1 MRKWLSVGAML
12 AVFVSVAGAQN
23 TSDDGKEPWEEAE
36 RRVGA
41 SRKVDALGPSLFG
54 DQVSNSNGAL
64 SFSITDV
71 SVPGN
76 NDLPVAVTRTFNV
89 ENRAAES
96 PSGQTG
102 YASDYMFADWDL
114 DIPQISGVFA
124 PDWTVGSGQPL
135 NRCSS
140 SAIAAAPALQGTGIL
155 AHTWWS
161 GNTVKLFAGGGE
173 LLLNNAGAPAPT
185 DGGAYP
191 WVTPDLAYVS
201 CLPAVQNA
209 AGEGFLA
216 VDRNG
221 VKYYFDWMAQ
231 YKEPVIRHVTLYEGS
246 YEFGGPVSRKFNRR
260 RNVLYPTRIVD
271 RFGNSVTYTWTNPY
285 NSPGKL
291 TRIESSD
298 GRIITLAY
306 NILNQVSQV
315 STSGRAWTYAYT
327 PNGAQ
332 TTLNTVTQPD
342 SSRWLINFSELAN
355 TSLRYTRS
363 TPQNPERTCLGGGDP
378 IGQTQF
384 TGSVT
389 HPSGA
394 VGNFTVKA
402 LQHGRTNVPLTC
414 EGFVTPVRQVWA
426 ERARIPFE
434 YFAYSLIQKTLSG
447 PGISTQAWN
456 YSYAPQISYAYPAGS
471 SYGRPIC
478 TSSANCDAP
487 LCTSDSCAGTTT
499 TTIAGP
505 GGEVTRFTYG
515 NSYLYNEGKLLKVE
529 HGTAAGMLR
538 TQQFSFDL
546 SRQDQVYKA
555 RWGSSLRPLGDGFTA
570 EYHRPQVST
579 TVQQDGATFQS
590 TNTSFD
596 AFARPVSVTRQG
608 PSGSVTDVRQYH
620 DDQARWILGQSARLT
635 NSNTG
640 AVVSQ
645 TTFDGNAMPVQIS
658 AFGKLQKTLAYNAD
672 GTLAS
677 VTDGRNNVTRLA
689 AWKRGVPQSVTF
701 ADGTVVSGT
710 VDDNGWIGS
719 VTDANGF
726 ATGYGYDAMGRLAS
740 VAYPAGDSV
749 NWNVSTQSF
758 SKVNAVE
765 YGLAAGHWKQ
775 VVATGNGRKETYMD
789 AYWRPV
795 VTREYDAA
803 NVGATERFQR
813 FAYDQQGNQVFASY
827 PGASDALSAGTWTE
841 YDPIGRVSSSSQDS
855 ELGLLTT
862 LTHYLSGGKM
872 RVTNARGQQTITEF
886 QAFDQPDYERP
897 ISIQHPEG
905 AFTDITRDV
914 FGKPISIRRRNAGG
928 TESVTRRYVYDAQ
941 QQLCKSIEPEAG
953 ATAMGYDT
961 VGNIIWSASGL
972 NLSSATSCDAAAAYD
987 SGRRVSRTYDV
998 RNRVST
1004 LAFPDGR
1011 GNQTWT
1017 YTPDG
1022 QPAQIVTQNEVGLAQ
1037 TTNAY
1042 SYNKRRL
1049 LTGESTAQSDGE
1061 TWALGYGYDANGT
1074 LAGLTYPSGR
1084 YIDFS
1089 PNGLGQPTRAGT
1101 YATAVSYFPNG
1112 GMRQF
1117 TYGNGLV
1124 HTMTQ
1129 NARQLPARVI
1139 DGGGALD
1146 NAYTYDAVGNVSAI
1160 TDALDA
1166 QRNRSMV
1173 YDGLDRLTQASS
1185 VSFQG
1190 DGILR
1195 YTYDTLDNLRS
1206 VHLGG
1211 QRDNNYLYDAN
1222 NRLTN
1227 IRNDAG
1233 STTTGLAYDVQGN
1246 LANKNGQVFQF
1257 DYGNRLRQAI
1267 GLETYRYDGHGRRVL
1282 ANNLS
1287 TGRVLSMYGNDGV
1300 LRRQHN
1306 ERTGKTQEYINLNGS
1321 LVAEVSVAVTLA
1333 APVLTVP
1340 SYSQS
1345 GTYTVSWTASTNATR
1360 YELESNLAG
1369 GAWSAAYNGTGR
1381 TYSASAQGAGVRSY
1395 RVRGCQGTTCGA
1407 WSPLATIS
1415 VAVVPGAAPTITVPV
1430 TGLNG
1435 SFRVSWSMVAAA
1447 TSYQLEESVGAAAW
1461 TQVYAGGALG
1471 ANIEGRAAGSIRYR
1485 VSACNATGCSAASS
1499 IGTVTVIHPP
1509 VATPALSLPG
1519 TSTTGSYTLSWT
1531 AVATASTY
1539 GVEQRF
1545 NGGIWTEVQNAS
1557 ATSQNYSGKPYG
1569 TYEYR
1574 VRACNAAGCAAY
1586 SGTAT
1591 VAVILVPASAPVITV
1606 PAGSASGGYTVSWSA
1621 IGGAVEYRLEEQI
1634 NGGGW
1639 TQIHNEG
1646 ATQRGF
1652 GGRGSATYGYRV
1664 RACNLAGCSGYSE
1677 TRSITVLVPPQSAP
1691 VVSVPAT
1698 STTGEFTVS
1707 WNAVTDGAYY
1717 VLDQQENT
1725 NAWREVYS
1733 GGATRFDA
1741 TARANGTWKYRVK
1754 ACNGNGCSPLS
1765 AIATLQVQP
1774 APLPTPTGLTVRQ
1787 ATRVDC
1793 RVTWNPVP
1801 GATWY
1806 DVMSRGY
1813 LIESGP
1819 QTQHRFDAKCV
1830 NPYKV
1835 RACNAQVCST
1845 WSNEESG

>member
-1 MRKWLSVGAML
+1 MKHAAIGALLML
-12 AVFVSVAGAQN
+12 MMSAVHAQD
-23 TSDDGKEPWEEAE
+23 TAKEPWEEAE
-36 RRVGA
+36 RRLA
-41 SRKVDALGPSLFG
+41 KSRKVDVLGANIFG

-64 SFSITDV
+64 SFSVTDV
-71 SVPGN
+71 SLPGN
-76 NDLPVAVTRTFNV
+76 NSLPVELTRTFAV
-89 ENRAAES
+89 ENHAAEIVT
-96 PSGQTG
+96 GRTG
-102 YASDYMFADWDL
+102 YMSDYMFADWDL
-114 DIPQISGVFA
+114 DLPSISGVFA
-124 PDWTVGSGQPL
+124 PDWQVTGTEPL
-135 NRCSS
+135 KRCSS
-140 SAIAAAPALQGTGIL
+140 GTGAPSFSYSSIFVE
-155 AHTWWS
+155 ATSYWS
-161 GNTVKLFAGGGE
+161 GNTLKLIDGGGE
-173 LLLNNAGAPAPT
+173 LLKADAGAPAPT
-185 DGGAYP
+185 AGGQYM
-191 WVTPDLAYVS
+191 WVSPDLAYVS
-201 CLPAVQNA
+201 CLPSIKNG

-216 VDRNG
+216 IDKNG

-231 YKEPVIRHVTLYEGS
+231 YMEPRIRQKQSVGS
-246 YEFGGPVSRKFNRR
+246 ATVERRK
-260 RNVLYPTRIVD
+260 NVLYPSRIED
-271 RFGNSVTYTWTNPY
+271 RFGNYVQYTYANAH
-285 NSPGKL
+285 NAPGKL
-291 TRIESSD
+291 TQIQSSD
-298 GRIITLAY
+298 GRQIVLAY
-306 NILNQVSQV
+306 NAQGRVSQV
-315 STSGRAWTYAYT
+315 TAGTQTFGYGYAA
-327 PNGAQ
+327 NGNKD
-332 TTLNTVTQPD
+332 TLRTVTLPD
-342 SSRWLINFSELAN
+342 SSRWNINFADLAN
-355 TSLRYTRS
+355 AYLLYPRSLPS
-363 TPQNPERTCLGGGDP
+363 EPVRTCLGGGDP
-378 IGQTQF
+378 IGQAQF
-384 TGSVT
+384 VGSIE

-394 VGNFTVKA
+394 QGTFTVNVTG
-402 LQHGRTNVPLTC
+402 HGRTNVPLTC
-414 EGFVTPVRQVWA
+414 EGFVTPYRDVGSESA
-426 ERARIPFE
+426 YLPFQH
-434 YFAYSLIQKTLSG
+434 FSLSLTNKVISG
-447 PGISTQAWN
+447 PGIASESWA
-456 YSYAPQISYAYPAGS
+456 YSYAAEVSYFWPQGTTYDFPV
-471 SYGRPIC
+471 C
-478 TSSANCDAP
+478 TRGVNCEAP
-487 LCTSDSCAGTTT
+487 RCLSDECAGVTRTTVV
-499 TTIAGP
+499 GS
-505 GGEVTRFTYG
+505 GGEWTRFTYG
-515 NSYLYNEGKLLKVE
+515 NSYRYNEGKLLKVE
-529 HGTAAGMLR
+529 RGSGPSNILSSQTLSYDLGQQNSAYVAKWGT
-538 TQQFSFDL
+538 
-546 SRQDQVYKA
+546 
-555 RWGSSLRPLGDGFTA
+555 SLRARGDGFTA

-579 TVQQDGATFQS
+579 KVQQDGATFQS

-645 TTFDGNAMPVQIS
+645 TAFDGNSMPVQIS

-701 ADGTVVSGT
+701 ADGAVVSGT

-795 VTREYDAA
+795 VTREYDASNA
-803 NVGATERFQR
+803 GATGRFQR

-953 ATAMGYDT
+953 ATAMGYDA

-1017 YTPDG
+1017 YTPNG

-1061 TWALGYGYDANGT
+1061 TWTLGYGYDANGM

-1101 YATAVSYFPNG
+1101 YATSVSYFPNG

-1146 NAYTYDAVGNVSAI
+1146 NAYTYDSVGNVSAI
-1160 TDALDA
+1160 SDALDP
-1166 QRNRSMV
+1166 QRNRSMA
-1173 YDGLDRLTQASS
+1173 YDGLDRLTRATST
-1185 VSFQG
+1185 SFQG
-1190 DGILR
+1190 DGTLR

-1211 QRDNNYLYDAN
+1211 QRDNNYLYDAK

-1233 STTTGLAYDVQGN
+1233 ATTTGLAYDVQGN
-1246 LANKNGQVFQF
+1246 LSNKNGQTFQF
-1257 DYGNRLRQAI
+1257 DYGNRLRQAT

-1287 TGRVLSMYGNDGV
+1287 TGRVFSMYGNDGV

-1306 ERTGKTQEYINLNGS
+1306 ERTGKTQEYISLNGS
-1321 LVAEVSVAVTLA
+1321 LVAEVSVAVALA

-1340 SYSQS
+1340 SYSQN

-1369 GAWSAAYNGTGR
+1369 GAWSVAHNGTGR
-1381 TYSASAQGAGVRSY
+1381 TYSVSAQGAGVRSY

-1415 VAVVPGAAPTITVPV
+1415 VAVVPGAAPTITVPA

-1435 SFRVSWSMVAAA
+1435 SFRVSWSIVAAA
-1447 TSYQLEESVGAAAW
+1447 TSYQLEESVGTAAW
-1461 TQVYAGGALG
+1461 TQVYTGGALG
-1471 ANIEGRAAGSIRYR
+1471 ANIDGRATGSFRYR

-1509 VATPALSLPG
+1509 VAVPTLSLPG

-1531 AVATASTY
+1531 AVATATTY

-1545 NGGIWTEVQNAS
+1545 NGGIWKEVQNAA
-1557 ATSQNYSGKPYG
+1557 ATSQNFASKPYG

-1574 VRACNAAGCAAY
+1574 VRACNAAGCGAY

-1591 VAVILVPASAPVITV
+1591 VSVILVPASAPVITV
-1606 PAGSASGGYTVSWSA
+1606 PAGSASGSYTVSWSA
-1621 IGGAVEYRLEEQI
+1621 IGGAVEYGLEEQI

-1639 TQIHNEG
+1639 TQIQSEG
-1646 ATQRGF
+1646 ATQRSF

-1677 TRSITVLVPPQSAP
+1677 TRSITVLIPPRNAP

-1698 STTGEFTVS
+1698 STTGEFAVS
-1707 WNAVTDGAYY
+1707 WGGVTDGAYY
-1717 VLDQQENT
+1717 VLQQQESS
-1725 NAWREVYS
+1725 NAWNQVQSS
-1733 GGATRFDA
+1733 GSTSYFA
-1741 TARANGTWKYRVK
+1741 TARAVGIWSYRVQ
-1754 ACNGNGCSPLS
+1754 ACNAAGCSGLS
-1765 AIATLQVQP
+1765 AVASVSVQP
-1774 APLPTPTGLTVRQ
+1774 APLPTPTGLTVKASGRAFCQ
-1787 ATRVDC
+1787 VS
-1793 RVTWNPVP
+1793 WNTVP
-1801 GATWY
+1801 GSTWY
-1806 DVMSRGY
+1806 ELTSRGF
-1813 LIESGP
+1813 LMESSP
-1819 QTQHRFDAKCV
+1819 ATQHNFDGACV

-1845 WSNEESG
+1845 WSNGVSG